1 MREQSRLNKE
11 KLELRKK
18 RAGGL
23 LEKELRGLGVIFGD
37 DSSL

>member
-1 MREQSRLNKE
+1 MREQSKLNKE
-11 KLELRKK
+11 KLELLKK

-37 DSSL
+37 DG